1 MTSEAFLEG
10 QEAFKKGYNVKDNP
24 YRDGTQCAWDWDEG
38 FHVAGD
44 YGNYR
49 YNRML
54 AAFFVLRGT

>member
-10 QEAFKKGYNVKDNP
+10 QAAFKNGYSITENP

-44 YGNYR
+44 YGNFK
-49 YNRML
+49 YNREL
-54 AAFFVLRGT
+54 ECFFESRGT